1 MTGVL
6 TALLRG
12 GRRTHRAADHAQRE
26 QRLEAIRDC
35 VEQFSFA
42 LGLMIAGHDAPPEA
56 IAPDLMAEIRSAL
69 QPFLVEGDVMRP
81 DFGSFGDLRVEG
93 DLLDPAAPILAVL
106 EFDDRCVR
114 EKADGSLV
122 PARLRRLRLTMAVEV
137 DPVGIVDCVVS
148 EVTRPHA

>member
-1 MTGVL
+1 M
-6 TALLRG
+6 
-12 GRRTHRAADHAQRE
+12 
-26 QRLEAIRDC
+26 
-35 VEQFSFA
+35 EQFSFA